1 MVQLK
6 ARKEPFALIIIV
18 FVLTASTTDYV
29 HILTLQLL
37 PLVTATTAAIAN
49 GFCVLWAGLA

>member
-18 FVLTASTTDYV
+18 FILTASTTDYV
-29 HILTLQLL
+29 HMLTLQLL
-37 PLVTATTAAIAN
+37 PLVTTAAAIAN